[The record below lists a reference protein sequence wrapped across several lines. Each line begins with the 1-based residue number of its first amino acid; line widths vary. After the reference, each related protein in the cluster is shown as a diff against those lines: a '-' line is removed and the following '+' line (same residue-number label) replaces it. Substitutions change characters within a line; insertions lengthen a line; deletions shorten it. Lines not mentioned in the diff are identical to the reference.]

1 VTEPEPETK
10 PEPKPE
16 PRPEPEPEPESVQD
30 TEAVVLEL
38 DPGLL
43 LVRLSSRAAV
53 TATATPEPVQ
63 SPAQA
68 SEPSPQGLVKV
79 AAPSLG
85 AAWTLFRRHWRTYL
99 ILEGLVVA
107 AALLGALL
115 QLIGSGLQGLA
126 EANPLLA
133 LAPGLAL
140 FVAAIAV
147 NLWSNLLGVS
157 LQMAPAL
164 AFHSGSHPSAGAM
177 LTLLRRDFWRY
188 VRAGIVVG
196 LATSIGLLLLI
207 VPGLLVAIA
216 TPVVVRRVACN
227 QEKAW
232 PALLASVKEVSGGPA
247 GAGLLKWQLI
257 AGLMVLASVL
267 LCGLPLL
274 ITVPLGGILIQQYL
288 AWSSLGVSPLPLNGG
303 GGSGR

>member
-1 VTEPEPETK
+1 
-10 PEPKPE
+10 
-16 PRPEPEPEPESVQD
+16 
-30 TEAVVLEL
+30 
-38 DPGLL
+38 
-43 LVRLSSRAAV
+43 
-53 TATATPEPVQ
+53 
-63 SPAQA
+63 
-68 SEPSPQGLVKV
+68 VKV
-79 AAPSLG
+79 TAPSLG